1 MMTWWWLAND
11 LLMTRSWL
19 DSDLMTWMTCSWL
32 DNLVMTHIS
41 SWNVKSNKMKSAK
54 LTLYALHWI
63 TALQISMLL
72 KTMKIFMFHNVKSHF
87 CSWNVKHHKMKS
99 AKLTMPWI
107 RYALFLL
114 MKCQFHKM
122 KSAKLTMIALNMH
135 YFCSWNVKFHKMK
148 SA

>member
-1 MMTWWWLAND
+1 MTFWWLANDFLMTLLWLYND

-87 CSWNVKHHKMKS
+87 LKIAWDITPSSWTH
-99 AKLTMPWI
+99 
-107 RYALFLL
+107 LL
-114 MKCQFHKM
+114 PNCV
-122 KSAKLTMIALNMH
+122 LLNTQIGQMTLIVINARIIQLDKN
-135 YFCSWNVKFHKMK
+135 YF
-148 SA
+148 

>member
-1 MMTWWWLAND
+1 MTFWWLANDFLITLSWLYND

-107 RYALFLL
+107 RYAYFLL
-114 MKCQFHKM
+114 MKCQI
-122 KSAKLTMIALNMH
+122 SQDEIL
-135 YFCSWNVKFHKMK
+135 YF
-148 SA
+148 